1 MIPTPAAMD
10 ALPFEPEE
18 TQTRLRRPVPSRRR
32 RILVIDDEVLITSM
46 MQRALGA
53 EYDVV
58 TANDGRQGL
67 DAIRDAVARGE
78 RFDLIFCDLQLG
90 DIDGRE
96 VYESITAISLDLAAR
111 VVIMSGGS
119 AAIRDRKFLLEMT
132 EARFDKP
139 FELPKLRAF
148 VRARMMTHG
157 S

>member
-1 MIPTPAAMD
+1 MMPTPTAND

-18 TQTRLRRPVPSRRR
+18 TQTRLRRPTRRR

-46 MQRALGA
+46 MQRALGEEFEVIA
-53 EYDVV
+53 
-58 TANDGRQGL
+58 ANDGRH
-67 DAIRDAVARGE
+67 AIEVVREAVARGE

-96 VYESITAISLDLAAR
+96 VYEAITTISLDLAAR

-119 AAIRDRKFLLEMT
+119 AGGRDRKFLTEMT

-148 VRARMMTHG
+148 VRARMMTYG